1 MAVNP
6 DGSDAG
12 IRSNNKIGNGK
23 SRFDQVN
30 FYDCEHWQLGFL
42 TGTALN
48 VGMEESKVLS
58 SSLYK

>member
-23 SRFDQVN
+23 RVALIKSIFMIVN
-30 FYDCEHWQLGFL
+30 TDNWVF
-42 TGTALN
+42 
-48 VGMEESKVLS
+48 
-58 SSLYK
+58 